1 MFAIQI
7 TAGIL
12 TIASIGVLAGVLVA
26 WANPAGEELSQ

>member
-12 TIASIGVLAGVLVA
+12 TIAAIGVLAGVLVA
-26 WANPAGEELSQ
+26 WANPGGEEVNG